1 MSDETLPIV
10 GLPLAVDSLEQNGV
24 LPFVADLL
32 GGVDVDVAIQK
43 IRQSEAAKDPV
54 SFVVGEWFKWKLYK
68 GVKTNTVVNIMG
80 FELGL

>member
-1 MSDETLPIV
+1 MSDEILPIV
-10 GLPLAVDSLEQNGV
+10 GLPLAIDSLEQNGV

-32 GGVDVDVAIQK
+32 AGNDIDVAMGK
-43 IRQSEAAKDPV
+43 IRGSQAARDPV

-68 GVKTNTVVNIMG
+68 GVKTNSVVNIMG